1 MFKLKR
7 LLFSIP
13 AASALTLGFVPE
25 LRLNYYFV
33 VTMCAASFYSILVN
47 FPTLSYLM
55 HKKPVYFEDLED
67 HELDPEHPDRRKF
80 QKYFVNTSTVP
91 FSLFMAIL
99 TGYFIYKVKTSTL
112 SPFEI
117 AGIVGGNLSLY
128 GNAQRKIG
136 QWIIDILE
144 WKKKKV
150 QQQRKNSI
158 ELVENKV

>member
-1 MFKLKR
+1 MYKR
-7 LLFSIP
+7 ILLIIP
-13 AASALTLGFVPE
+13 IVSAFTLGFVE
-25 LRLNYYFV
+25 NLRTNYYFV
-33 VTMCAASFYSILVN
+33 MSMCALSFYSLLIN
-47 FPTLSYLM
+47 FPVLSYLM

-67 HELDPEHPDRRKF
+67 VEVDPSHPDRKKF
-80 QKYFVNTSTVP
+80 QKYFITFSTIP

-99 TGYFIYKVKTSTL
+99 TGYFVYKVSSSIL

-128 GNAQRKIG
+128 GNAQRKVG

-150 QQQRKNSI
+150 QNQRRNSI